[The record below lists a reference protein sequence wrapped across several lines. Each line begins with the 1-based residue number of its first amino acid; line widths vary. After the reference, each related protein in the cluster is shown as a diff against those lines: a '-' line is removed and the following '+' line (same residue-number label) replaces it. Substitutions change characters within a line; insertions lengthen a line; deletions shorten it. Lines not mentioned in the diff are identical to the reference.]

1 MHVGQDIFLRLL
13 PADALGE
20 VAPEL
25 AGIDAV
31 HQREVGIDLHH
42 AAATGKG
49 TTQFAHDVGIVAA
62 HVGNT
67 PAVLREH
74 KAVRHQGVDGT
85 EGRVLHEV
93 LIDEAVAVGNPLFA
107 CVALVAYCAP
117 VVLLPPDGIG
127 HLEPEGRRPRA
138 DARIEEHVGLHL
150 AQLQFDVDDALGI
163 LFARRTGIRSGC
175 AELAA
180 DAVELEV
187 VEVVVVEHE
196 ARAVEEDVVVGRIG
210 ELHAALAV
218 PVVATVVAALP
229 VATHRA
235 EPCANLRV
243 HAPSLVAE
251 FLEAIGEVR
260 VELPSA
266 ILVPAVVPH
275 EGADAYAVLV
285 EEVQLPLVED
295 FEALCLV
302 EVRGVV
308 RVVVA
313 VDVQLEP

>member
-1 MHVGQDIFLRLL
+1 M
-13 PADALGE
+13 
-20 VAPEL
+20 
-25 AGIDAV
+25 
-31 HQREVGIDLHH
+31 
-42 AAATGKG
+42 
-49 TTQFAHDVGIVAA
+49 
-62 HVGNT
+62 
-67 PAVLREH
+67 
-74 KAVRHQGVDGT
+74 RHQGVDGT

-107 CVALVAYCAP
+107 CVALVAHCAP

-163 LFARRTGIRSGC
+163 LFACRTSIGPDC

-210 ELHAALAV
+210 ELHTALAA
-218 PVVATVVAALP
+218 PVAATVVAALS
-229 VATHRA
+229 VAAHRA
-235 EPCANLRV
+235 EPCTDVRV
-243 HAPSLVAE
+243 HAPRLVAE
-251 FLEAIGEVR
+251 FLEAVGEVR
-260 VELPSA
+260 VELPGA
-266 ILVPAVVPH
+266 VLVPAVVPH
-275 EGADAYAVLV
+275 EGADAHAILV
-285 EEVQLPLVED
+285 EEVQLPLLED
-295 FEALCLV
+295 FKALCFV

-313 VDVQLEP
+313 VDVQFEP